1 MTLGFGDSVNVLDGL
16 LEFFQGKIVGLF
28 KQIYLFEVFFCICV
42 ELNEALE
49 VRTVLSFQHLG
60 KLFAC
65 NPSSEQSLDIFAI
78 DSQGFS
84 GQLNSFLVVL
94 FLLEVNT
101 GEGSVDEQDDVE
113 FTKLS
118 GWNEEFFG
126 LDFLNLLGS
135 GQEDLNGFGEVFYT
149 KGRSTVFEL
158 EIALVFLL
166 GESFHFDK
174 FDL

>member
-1 MTLGFGDSVNVLDGL
+1 M
-16 LEFFQGKIVGLF
+16 
-28 KQIYLFEVFFCICV
+28 
-42 ELNEALE
+42 
-49 VRTVLSFQHLG
+49 LSFQHLG

-84 GQLNSFLVVL
+84 GKFNSFLVL
-94 FLLEVNT
+94 LLLLEVHR
-101 GEGSVDEQDDVE
+101 GEGSVDEQDDVQ

-118 GWNEEFFG
+118 GWKEEFFG
-126 LDFLNLLGS
+126 FDFLYLLG
-135 GQEDLNGFGEVFYT
+135 GGEEDLNGFGEVFYN
-149 KGRSTVFEL
+149 KRRSTVFEL
-158 EIALVFLL
+158 EIALVFLF